1 MQRVGFVC
9 GLAIVFL
16 FASCDISPMDT
27 EIEQG
32 VVADPENEG
41 LQYLTVTY
49 HSDLHTSGEV
59 LVDPTRYPVPR
70 FSNTLPPSIIVRGEF
85 AILMGPGTL
94 EKEGFQFEGWS
105 PRQETHTRWY
115 DGSADMV
122 STAGTGSTMLWKH
135 IEERGTSAYVD
146 RNLGFDAVW
155 TPVTTGN
162 QQPDW

>member
-16 FASCDISPMDT
+16 FASCDINPMDT

-59 LVDPTRYPVPR
+59 PVDTGRYVVPR
-70 FSNTLPPSIIVRGEF
+70 LSNTRPPYIIVRPEEATALGQ
-85 AILMGPGTL
+85 GTL
-94 EKEGFQFEGWS
+94 ERDGFAFIGWRVVPGS
-105 PRQETHTRWY
+105 DIVQPGDIFYVSRNMRLHARWEPR
-115 DGSADMV
+115 
-122 STAGTGSTMLWKH
+122 
-135 IEERGTSAYVD
+135 
-146 RNLGFDAVW
+146 
-155 TPVTTGN
+155 
-162 QQPDW
+162 